1 MRLIYSQLSI
11 QQLLRVLEIQPVV
24 AGCRKE
30 ADGWNELC
38 VALEQAGDKW
48 VRMAGTPLDE

>member
-38 VALEQAGDKW
+38 VALRAGRRQVGQDG
-48 VRMAGTPLDE
+48 RDTT